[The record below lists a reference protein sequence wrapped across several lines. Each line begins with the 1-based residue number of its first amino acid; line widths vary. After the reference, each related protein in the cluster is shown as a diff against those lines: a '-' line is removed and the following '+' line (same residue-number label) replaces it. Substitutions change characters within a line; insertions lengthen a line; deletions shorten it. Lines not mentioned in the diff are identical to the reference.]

1 LVGDRLK
8 EYELL
13 FIVSPRVPADDVPAA
28 IDRVTALVT
37 SGGGEVLSTDNWG
50 RRRLAYPIKHYFEGT
65 YALLT
70 LRMPPAAAAPLEAS
84 LILSEEVIRHLLTEG
99 IIPPASRDRGPA
111 AFEDRDRAPAPVE
124 PAVAAA
130 AVAVAEA
137 PTAVAEAPVA
147 VADESPAEPVAD
159 EPERADAPQPDA
171 AETVIPQAETPQIE
185 GQQPETPQME
195 SQQPEGPQPG
205 ASADSEAAATEPAPA
220 ATE

>member
-1 LVGDRLK
+1 MGDRLK

-65 YALLT
+65 YVLLT

-84 LILSEEVIRHLLTEG
+84 LIISEEVIRHLLTEG
-99 IIPPASRDRGPA
+99 ITPPTSRDRGPA
-111 AFEDRDRAPAPVE
+111 APEDRDRAPAPVE
-124 PAVAAA
+124 HAAAPVAAA
-130 AVAVAEA
+130 A
-137 PTAVAEAPVA
+137 TAVAEAPVA
-147 VADESPAEPVAD
+147 VAEPPAAEPVPAEPAPA
-159 EPERADAPQPDA
+159 EATQPEAAQPEAPQAEAPRGDAPEADAPE
-171 AETVIPQAETPQIE
+171 AE
-185 GQQPETPQME
+185 
-195 SQQPEGPQPG
+195 
-205 ASADSEAAATEPAPA
+205 ASADTETAATEPAPA